1 MVGAQE
7 NLLFRKEQDFERE
20 RGNQLIS
27 ACLPLSLS
35 IFFLFFSSKIP
46 LLSLFFSLF
55 LFLNTCFL
63 FPGFEIPNPLMLSPL
78 LYTAKDSLYSAYHD
92 RNLLFWPS
100 ITFV

>member
-35 IFFLFFSSKIP
+35 IFFLLFSSKIP
-46 LLSLFFSLF
+46 LSYLFSHCFFF
-55 LFLNTCFL
+55 LILVLYFLVLKFL
-63 FPGFEIPNPLMLSPL
+63 IP
-78 LYTAKDSLYSAYHD
+78 
-92 RNLLFWPS
+92 
-100 ITFV
+100 